1 MGIKLEDLML
11 MLFPQSYIPI
21 GGKKVRMVRTLIPE
35 HLKTMR
41 FLAYMMEESFLSPK
55 THGYKNGH
63 CCNFYFLLPN
73 EAEEINGCWS
83 IHFHGMN
90 DWYFG

>member
-1 MGIKLEDLML
+1 ML

-41 FLAYMMEESFLSPK
+41 FPALMMEESFLSPEI
-55 THGYKNGH
+55 HGYKYGH
-63 CCNFYFLLPN
+63 CCNSYFFQMRLKRSMGDGPFTFM
-73 EAEEINGCWS
+73 G
-83 IHFHGMN
+83 
-90 DWYFG
+90 